1 MRHLETRIA
10 ATVKAMIEAARPRLP
25 EVAPLQRLFLQAHVP
40 VSPSQLDCSDD
51 MPQLLTVGKSDMER
65 SDVFSQYTSRI
76 SLSKR
81 GKGS

>member
-10 ATVKAMIEAARPRLP
+10 ATAKAKKIEVARPRLA

-51 MPQLLTVGKSDMER
+51 MPQLLTVGKSDIER
-65 SDVFSQYTSRI
+65 EE
-76 SLSKR
+76 
-81 GKGS
+81 